1 MRSVALLVCLTL
13 TAFAIAVPTAHAYI
27 GAPVDHGPDGSAV
40 DLGTEAPGPDGGP
53 SGKPLPRRD
62 AYSPKARM
70 QLGGAQ
76 AHDRLPAAWCGTE
89 TGSDDSVNEMGNGT
103 YKYHAIYAIPSDA
116 PDRFNLY
123 STSMQSDAFQ
133 ASSLL
138 ESTYGRAI
146 RFDLGTNCGQQY
158 LDISVVRLPQ
168 TTAQMQQLAPSAT
181 GTLDAVSNAIDAA
194 GFHTIRP
201 NDTVETASTRSK
213 NYVVWL
219 DAPYPP
225 GSCGQATS
233 FDDQTRDQSNLNNL
247 AGKVAVVFLNGQG
260 GFCSSN
266 TVRHEIGH
274 NLGALQPTA
283 PHAFDG
289 AHCNDAYE
297 DTMCYTN
304 SPKVTV
310 SGIRGQFFDYK
321 NDDYW
326 DPPNGTPLPWWTANL
341 NRFLCPDAYCNVAPG
356 TTDITGPT
364 TPIIPPDTSSGNSD
378 NGTVFGTN
386 GVKAA
391 KPTIKAKA
399 KKGKP
404 KKGRRTW
411 TISMR
416 ARGKGN
422 AVVTLRCRPRLHD
435 SIRTVYRKRTKLP
448 KSLRAKVT
456 CVTTPRAT
464 ILADG

>member
-1 MRSVALLVCLTL
+1 MRSVARLASLTL
-13 TAFAIAVPTAHAYI
+13 VAFAFAAPSAHAYI

-53 SGKPLPRRD
+53 SGKPLPRTD
-62 AYSPKARM
+62 DSAKARV
-70 QLGGAQ
+70 QLKGAQ

-89 TGSDDSVNEMGNGT
+89 TSADDTVNEMGNGD
-103 YKYHAIYAIPSDA
+103 YKYHAVYAIPADA
-116 PDRFNLY
+116 PDRFGLF
-123 STSMQSDAFQ
+123 STAIQSDAFQ

-138 ESTYGRAI
+138 ETTYGRAI
-146 RFDLGTNCGQQY
+146 RFDMGTNCGQQY

-168 TTAQMQQLAPSAT
+168 TTAQLQQLAPTAT

-201 NDTVETASTRSK
+201 NDTVETASTRTR
-213 NYVVWL
+213 NYVIWL
-219 DAPYPP
+219 DGPAPA

-233 FDDQTRDQSNLNNL
+233 FDDQTRDPSNLNNL
-247 AGKVAVVFLNGQG
+247 AGKVAVVFPNGNG

-274 NLGALQPTA
+274 NLGALQPVA

-289 AHCNDAYE
+289 AHSNDAYE

-304 SPKVTV
+304 SPKVTA

-326 DPPNGTPLPWWTANL
+326 DPPNGQPLPWWTANL

-356 TTDITGPT
+356 TTDITGPS
-364 TPIIPPDTSSGNSD
+364 TPIIPDTSSGNADGS
-378 NGTVFGTN
+378 TVFGTT
-386 GVKAA
+386 GVKA
-391 KPTIKAKA
+391 KPTVKAKV
-399 KKGKP
+399 KKGKA
-404 KKGRRTW
+404 KKGRRTY
-411 TISMR
+411 TLSMR
-416 ARGKGN
+416 ARGKGK
-422 AVVTLRCRPRLHD
+422 AVVTVRCRPKAKQ

-456 CVTTPRAT
+456 CASTPRAT
-464 ILADG
+464 ILADS